1 VVVSPVVAVVSAAV
15 VVVSAAVV
23 VVSAAVV
30 VVAGAVVV
38 VTSVVVVTIQSSE
51 KLNNSLF
58 VVLGNARER
67 PSYRR
72 HVRLSV
78 RLSHADTNSKLMIV
92 GACSFVYRLSYTIS
106 QGNIPSHGFKR
117 HCDG

>member
-1 VVVSPVVAVVSAAV
+1 VVVSPVVVVVSAAV
-15 VVVSAAVV
+15 VVLSAAVV